1 MTERLIPVVV
11 LVHGTPHRVLMNA
24 KNWGVFESL
33 GELIAASGPSAA
45 AFNHRSTELR
55 TKLREAAQDVE
66 ISWPIYTGTL
76 R

>member
-1 MTERLIPVVV
+1 
-11 LVHGTPHRVLMNA
+11 MNA

-66 ISWPIYTGTL
+66 ISWPIYTGTP

>member
-1 MTERLIPVVV
+1 
-11 LVHGTPHRVLMNA
+11 MNA

-66 ISWPIYTGTL
+66 DLVAHTGTS